1 MSVTSSLSTRDRSSE
16 GARFE
21 MLSAEHSAVVI
32 GSENSTIHIDAVIDP
47 LSSSGQKIASL
58 LRIVWKCSRPSMRL
72 VFNPMV
78 SSS

>member
-21 MLSAEHSAVVI
+21 MLSADYSGVVL

-47 LSSSGQKIASL
+47 LSSSGQKISSL
-58 LRIVWKCSRPSMRL
+58 LR
-72 VFNPMV
+72 
-78 SSS
+78 